1 MTKIK
6 KSPDAATG
14 TTTANKDMKKLG
26 GRKMYNEEVEYTLQS
41 IKECIVKRMQ
51 PIAEVGYKFDNAVN
65 EITKKE
71 AGFEDYISSEEE
83 ILNGV
88 SNLCDT
94 IITSRMSFD
103 KKSKVLL
110 KLFSLIRYIDNA
122 GAFSE
127 HTDNEKDWDEYV
139 RLNADYRIEEYKN
152 PEIKQKCYFWF
163 NRAKKQIENNK

>member
-1 MTKIK
+1 
-6 KSPDAATG
+6 
-14 TTTANKDMKKLG
+14 
-26 GRKMYNEEVEYTLQS
+26 MYNEEVEYTLQN
-41 IKECIVKRMQ
+41 IKECIVERMQ

-163 NRAKKQIENNK
+163 NRAKKNKMKIINKKRK

>member
-1 MTKIK
+1 MK
-6 KSPDAATG
+6 KLNVSPDAATG
-14 TTTANKDMKKLG
+14 TTTANNDMEKS

-41 IKECIVKRMQ
+41 IKKSIVERMQ
-51 PIAEVGYKFDNAVN
+51 PISEIGYKFDNAVN

-71 AGFEDYISSEEE
+71 AGFEDTIWSEEQMQ
-83 ILNGV
+83 NNV
-88 SNLCDT
+88 SSLCDT

-110 KLFSLIRYIDNA
+110 SLFSLIRYIDDA

-127 HTDNEKDWDEYV
+127 HIDNEKDWDEYV

-163 NRAKKQIENNK
+163 DRAKKQKEN

>member
-51 PIAEVGYKFDNAVN
+51 PIAEVGYKFDNTVN

-163 NRAKKQIENNK
+163 DRAKKQKEN

>member
-1 MTKIK
+1 MTKTK

-83 ILNGV
+83 ILNDV

-103 KKSKVLL
+103 KKSEVLL

-163 NRAKKQIENNK
+163 DRAKKQKEN

>member
-1 MTKIK
+1 MTKTK

-26 GRKMYNEEVEYTLQS
+26 GRKMYNEEVEYTLQN
-41 IKECIVKRMQ
+41 IKECIIKRMQ
-51 PIAEVGYKFDNAVN
+51 PIAEVGYKFDNTVN

-71 AGFEDYISSEEE
+71 AGFEDVISSEEE

-110 KLFSLIRYIDNA
+110 KLFSLIKYIDNA

-127 HTDNEKDWDEYV
+127 HIDNEKDWDEYV

-163 NRAKKQIENNK
+163 DRAKKQKEN

>member
-71 AGFEDYISSEEE
+71 AGFEDVMSSEEE

-110 KLFSLIRYIDNA
+110 KLFSLIKYIDNA

-163 NRAKKQIENNK
+163 NRAKKTN

>member
-71 AGFEDYISSEEE
+71 AGFKDYISSEEE
-83 ILNGV
+83 ILNDV

-103 KKSKVLL
+103 KKSEVLL

-163 NRAKKQIENNK
+163 DRAKKQKEN

>member
-1 MTKIK
+1 MSKINSK
-6 KSPDAATG
+6 ADAATG
-14 TTTANKDMKKLG
+14 TTTANNDMEKS

-71 AGFEDYISSEEE
+71 AGFEDTIWSEEQMQ
-83 ILNGV
+83 NNV
-88 SNLCDT
+88 SSLCDT

-110 KLFSLIRYIDNA
+110 SLFSLIRYIDDA

-127 HTDNEKDWDEYV
+127 HIDNEKDWDEYV
-139 RLNADYRIEEYKN
+139 RLNADYRIEKYNNLK
-152 PEIKQKCYFWF
+152 IKAECYFQF
-163 NRAKKQIENNK
+163 KRAKKQIENNK